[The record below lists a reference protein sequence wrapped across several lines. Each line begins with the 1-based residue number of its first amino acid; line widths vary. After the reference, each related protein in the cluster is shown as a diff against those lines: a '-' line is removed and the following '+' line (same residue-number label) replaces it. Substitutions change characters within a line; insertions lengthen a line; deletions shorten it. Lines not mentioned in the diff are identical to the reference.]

1 MSEKCEASARGQAH
15 ITGTDNRYIH
25 AVLLSLPYRTIR
37 TTEYKR
43 PMVPKAAFGETQA
56 VVLREFAS
64 ADADG
69 LEVPDRIS

>member
-1 MSEKCEASARGQAH
+1 
-15 ITGTDNRYIH
+15 
-25 AVLLSLPYRTIR
+25 
-37 TTEYKR
+37 
-43 PMVPKAAFGETQA
+43 MVPKAAFGETQA